1 MLLAT
6 IGSSA
11 SSRQAVAGRPGIGK
25 TTLVQ
30 TVKTDAQAEGD
41 WSSDAIIPISAEG
54 ASEQLLEQLLSGVYD
69 ASESRRSS
77 QAGAQTSSNVLRQR
91 PT

>member
-1 MLLAT
+1 LLLAT

-11 SSRQAVAGRPGIGK
+11 SSRQAVADRPGIGK

-30 TVKTDAQAEGD
+30 TVKADAQAEGD
-41 WSSDAIIPISAEG
+41 WSSDAVIPISTEG
-54 ASEQLLEQLLSGVYD
+54 ASEQLLGQLLSGVYD
-69 ASESRRSS
+69 ASEPRRSC
-77 QAGAQTSSNVLRQR
+77 QAGTQANSNVLQQR